1 MRISDWSSDVC
12 SSDLKVQLPA
22 EVRFGRKIESSGD
35 AIEEDHIAMP
45 AMHMLGHVL
54 QLPAIG
60 VGGVVPSGPPLE
72 QERNEARV
80 AAGQIIDRIRPVA
93 EDDGVRRK
101 LPDRGDG
108 GRIAPRHPGIAPAMP
123 VFPGQVNERK
133 SVVYGKSGAVRV

>member
-1 MRISDWSSDVC
+1 
-12 SSDLKVQLPA
+12 
-22 EVRFGRKIESSGD
+22 
-35 AIEEDHIAMP
+35 MP

-108 GRIAPRHPGIAPAMP
+108 GRIAPRHLGIAPRSEEHTSELQSLMRISYA
-123 VFPGQVNERK
+123 VFCLKKKKQQNT
-133 SVVYGKSGAVRV
+133 